1 MRPFLA
7 VISYK
12 KTIIS
17 YKCLILRPSLCGE
30 NRHIVA
36 KNVYLCTRKRQI
48 RHASDKT
55 RKMQTGLLF
64 SVLPLLACTFWF
76 VRLSLRYGRND
87 AAQRMLTVFFGICTV
102 LYSCHALLYNVYA
115 AEGLPRPLEA
125 LWAAC
130 SLSVYPVYFLYICRL
145 TARPL
150 QPRAAWLILAP
161 GLLVALAILIAP
173 GKETD
178 TVRAVLNGLQVLCV
192 ASFGY
197 RRLKAFDRELQEFYA
212 ETEGKDVRTM
222 RWLLVAILLTSA
234 ETVVLNILG
243 REQVVHNNWLILA
256 ALDPIALLL
265 FALGYIGYTR
275 TFHAEQYISDNTKET
290 DAMLSSPT
298 PDEQFNALGPRIE
311 QLMVKEA
318 YYLHPNI
325 TISDVAREVGSCRT
339 YVSNYINQ
347 QLGCS
352 FSDYVNRLRVEH
364 AKMLIMQ
371 HDRHGSSG
379 KLSTIATDAG
389 FSGEQSF
396 YRNFRKFTGMTPA
409 AWLETNRE
417 TRRQTK

>member
-12 KTIIS
+12 KTTIS
-17 YKCLILRPSLCGE
+17 YNYLILRPSLRGE
-30 NRHIVA
+30 NRQSVA

-150 QPRAAWLILAP
+150 SRRTAGLILLP

-173 GKETD
+173 GPATD
-178 TVRAVLNGLQVLCV
+178 RVRAVLNGIQVLCV
-192 ASFGY
+192 AHFGY
-197 RRLKAFDRELQEFYA
+197 RRLMAFDRELLEFYA
-212 ETEGKDVRTM
+212 DTEGKDVRTV
-222 RWLLVAILLTSA
+222 RWLLIAILLTA
-234 ETVVLNILG
+234 VNTIVLNALG
-243 REQVVHNNWLILA
+243 REQVIQNEWLILA
-256 ALDPIALLL
+256 ALDPIAVLL
-265 FALGYIGYTR
+265 FALGHIGYTR
-275 TFHAEQYISDNTKET
+275 TFHAEQFISENSAEEGN
-290 DAMLSSPT
+290 LP
-298 PDEQFNALGPRIE
+298 P
-311 QLMVKEA
+311 
-318 YYLHPNI
+318 PNL
-325 TISDVAREVGSCRT
+325 T
-339 YVSNYINQ
+339 Q
-347 QLGCS
+347 
-352 FSDYVNRLRVEH
+352 
-364 AKMLIMQ
+364 
-371 HDRHGSSG
+371 
-379 KLSTIATDAG
+379 
-389 FSGEQSF
+389 
-396 YRNFRKFTGMTPA
+396 
-409 AWLETNRE
+409 
-417 TRRQTK
+417 